1 MTTITKEQLI
11 KLLQHRISVAAKY
24 PDIEEAQIDATV
36 FKIALASVEA
46 DPVAYVDPVAFH
58 NFSAYR
64 SGKTDNKHMGREWMW
79 ANPDAGLIPVYTVP
93 PAPVS
98 DPAVSDNSIHDLFL
112 RAKSLMYQSG
122 GSPIEN
128 SLNPVDA
135 WLFEAERAD
144 MLQAEPISP
153 DAEEP
158 DDTVFT
164 CPRCGR
170 RSSRP
175 NGEHYCHPLA
185 AAARETAP
193 KEETSNG

>member
-1 MTTITKEQLI
+1 MANSFKQMLKNGTIKRRDSGMFI
-11 KLLQHRISVAAKY
+11 KLDDIHVQQGFNKRVADERTQQADDELFQY
-24 PDIEEAQIDATV
+24 ILTGGTV
-36 FKIALASVEA
+36 PPIYAA
-46 DPVAYVDPVAFH
+46 
-58 NFSAYR
+58 
-64 SGKTDNKHMGREWMW
+64 
-79 ANPDAGLIPVYTVP
+79 P

-112 RAKSLMYQSG
+112 RAKAMMYQSG

-135 WLFEAERAD
+135 WLFEAEQAT
-144 MLQAEPISP
+144 MLQTEPVSP
-153 DAEEP
+153 DAEDP

-170 RSSRP
+170 RSNRP
-175 NGEHYCHPLA
+175 NGEHYCHHLA

-193 KEETSNG
+193 KQETSND